1 MTTFPSNQNRNW
13 TATQAASWQTSSDV
27 PTMAAY
33 FPPTMARPTAPV
45 PPPHAYA
52 YGPAYGQAPMPALA
66 WSAEQPEF
74 NSVSAAYQAQQPW
87 YARTRVLAFAGAG
100 LVAAAAA
107 GLFGA
112 LH

>member
-1 MTTFPSNQNRNW
+1 MTTYPSKQNRDW
-13 TATQAASWQTSSDV
+13 TATQAAAWQTPSSDL

-45 PPPHAYA
+45 APPRSYA

-74 NSVSAAYQAQQPW
+74 NSAAASYQAQQRW
-87 YARTRVLAFAGAG
+87 YARTPVLAFAGAS
-100 LVAAAAA
+100 LIAA
-107 GLFGA
+107 
-112 LH
+112 